1 MVSKG
6 LPGTEIKGIEVIGEL
21 DPGFYTEIIDA
32 QNNRRRRTWTIIR
45 PFIDMA
51 GYGWDSSYSDH
62 GLFRTAVMEPGM
74 GLDASYW
81 HPEDMEQVIT
91 GDTLTTQLLCA
102 DISRAGGLALSCKE
116 PDIDKIC
123 SDYGECSD
131 LELIERGL
139 IIVSIMPGLAHRMD
153 DDVVHRAPT
162 NVTDASLQ
170 RALAIAY

>member
-1 MVSKG
+1 MISTG
-6 LPGTEIKGIEVIGEL
+6 LPKIEIKGIAVIGEL

-32 QNNRRRRTWTIIR
+32 QNNRRRRAWTIIR

-62 GLFRTAVMEPGM
+62 GLFRTAVVEPGM

-102 DISRAGGLALSCKE
+102 DISRAGGLVLSCKE
-116 PDIDKIC
+116 PDIDAVC
-123 SDYGECSD
+123 SDYGERSD
-131 LELIERGL
+131 LELTERGL
-139 IIVSIMPGLAHRMD
+139 VIVSLMPRLAHRMD
-153 DDVVHRAPT
+153 HDAVHRAPT
-162 NVTDASLQ
+162 NITDTSVQ